1 MTRFSAILARWTIEL
16 CHALL
21 MPTPIEP
28 VDAMFLQ
35 SWEHLLNAHTSYVK
49 ETSRSYDEV
58 LLEVAGR
65 IESSDSIGKADIGS
79 LLFWKRLRA
88 DTSWV
93 KKLMTMPE
101 VEVRSVTEKAVSAAR
116 DTSKTVPE
124 SASAGRSALSPLPGF
139 SRGDALASAL
149 LLAAA
154 PTRMAVYDQ
163 RAQIALE
170 KLGFVLSPA
179 RGRYGRYMQLVE
191 NIRETAR
198 LNGHDWSARDVDLA
212 LYWHGRP

>member
-1 MTRFSAILARWTIEL
+1 
-16 CHALL
+16 
-21 MPTPIEP
+21 MPTPDESGYT
-28 VDAMFLQ
+28 LSSQ
-35 SWEHLLNAHTSYVK
+35 SWEHLLNSHTGYLK
-49 ETSRSYDEV
+49 ETSPSYDEV
-58 LLEVAGR
+58 LLEVAER
-65 IESSDSIGKADIGS
+65 IDSSGSIGKADIGS

-93 KKLMTMPE
+93 KQLMTMRE
-101 VEVRSVTEKAVSAAR
+101 VEVRSVTEKAVSAVSDPSR
-116 DTSKTVPE
+116 TVPE

-154 PTRMAVYDQ
+154 PTRMAVYDR
-163 RAQIALE
+163 RAQAGLE
-170 KLGFVLSPA
+170 KLGLVLSAA
-179 RGRYGRYMQLVE
+179 RGRYGRYMGLVE
-191 NIRETAR
+191 DIRGTAR